1 MENLIELKPFQKE
14 SVKFGVNHK
23 YVIFA
28 LEQGLGKSAVAISTC
43 VALGHKALIVCP
55 SSLKYKWALE
65 IKKFAPGA
73 NISLFDSDRQFYRLW
88 DTDFAIISYNFV
100 GSAEILFEWAD
111 CLIGDECHAL
121 KEMKTKRTDAFHR
134 LVYENSLKSCLLLTG
149 TPVQNRVYEF
159 YSLLAICNYAPWKDN
174 PKFLKDFPTYVEFA
188 NTFSNLEEYDIR
200 VTTKKG
206 KVFKRTVQKWT
217 GFKNGELLKSYT
229 DDCLIRFESKEVL
242 DLPPAQW
249 IDVPVSYKNDP
260 ELERAFMAFTFEESG
275 TSPTVKREAAL
286 STAPFTA
293 EYAQTLIDQGLPVLI
308 YSDHPECAKI
318 IAKKLGIPCIT
329 GDNTSPKQRTEIA
342 EDFQAGKHVAI
353 SATIGALKEGHD
365 LYRARDLI
373 FNDPNWVPGNMSQV
387 MFRIMRIGAVGQSRF
402 HRIFGSYQQEY
413 IYQTLES
420 KLQDINKFFNAVR

>member
-1 MENLIELKPFQKE
+1 MASPELKPFQKK
-14 SVKFGVNHK
+14 SVKFGVDHK
-23 YVIFA
+23 YVIYA
-28 LEQGLGKSAVAISTC
+28 LEQGLGKSAVAIATC
-43 VALGHKALIVCP
+43 LALGYKALIICP
-55 SSLKYKWALE
+55 AALKYKWALE

-111 CLIGDECHAL
+111 AVIGDEAHNL

-134 LVYENSLKSCLLLTG
+134 LTYENSLKACFLLTG

-159 YSLLAICNYAPWKDN
+159 YSLLAICNYAPWKEN
-174 PKFLKDFPTYVEFA
+174 SKFLKAFPTYVEFA
-188 NTFSNLEEYDIR
+188 NTFSTLHEYEVK

-206 KVFKRTVQKWT
+206 KTIMKPVQKWT
-217 GFKNGELLKSYT
+217 GFKNGELLKKYT
-229 DDCLIRFESKEVL
+229 SDCMIRFESAEVL

-260 ELERAFMAFTFEESG
+260 ELERAFNVFTVEESG

-286 STAPFTA
+286 AVAPFTA
-293 EYAQTLIDQGLPVLI
+293 EYSQTFIDQELPVLI
-308 YSDHPECAKI
+308 YSDHPEAAQI

-329 GDNTSPKQRTEIA
+329 GDNTTAKKRTEICQ
-342 EDFQAGKHVAI
+342 DFQAGKYPAI
-353 SATIGALKEGHD
+353 AATIGALKEGQD

-402 HRIFGSYQQEY
+402 HRVFGSYQQEY
-413 IYQTLES
+413 IYQTIES
-420 KLQDINKFFNAVR
+420 KLNDIKQFFQAVR

>member
-1 MENLIELKPFQKE
+1 MTTAIEFKPFQKE
-14 SVKFGVNHK
+14 SVKFGVAHK

-28 LEQGLGKSAVAISTC
+28 LEMGLGKSLIAIKTC
-43 VALGHKALIVCP
+43 LELGHKALIICP

-65 IKKFAPGA
+65 IRKLAPDA
-73 NISLFDSDRQFYRLW
+73 NISLFEYDRQFYRLW

-111 CLIGDECHAL
+111 SVIADEAHSL

-134 LVYENSLKSCLLLTG
+134 LVYENSMKSCFLLSG
-149 TPVQNRVYEF
+149 TPVQNRVYEY
-159 YSLLAICNYAPWKDN
+159 YSLLAICNYAPWKEN
-174 PKFLKDFPTYVEFA
+174 SKFLKDFPTYVEFA
-188 NTFSNLEEYDIR
+188 NTFSIMKEYEVK

-206 KVFKRTVQKWT
+206 KTFMKTVQKWT
-217 GFKNGELLKSYT
+217 GFKNGELLKKYT
-229 DDCLIRFESKEVL
+229 SNCMIRFESAEVL

-249 IDVPVSYKNDP
+249 IDVPVAYKNDP
-260 ELERAFMAFTFEESG
+260 ELERAFNAFTHEESG
-275 TSPTVKREAAL
+275 TGPTVKKEAAL
-286 STAPFTA
+286 AVAPFTA

-308 YSDHPECAKI
+308 YSDHPEAAQI

-329 GDNTSPKQRTEIA
+329 GDNTTVKQRAEIA
-342 EDFQAGKHVAI
+342 QKFQAGEYMGI
-353 SATIGALKEGHD
+353 SATIGSLKEGHD

-387 MFRIMRIGAVGQSRF
+387 MFRIMRIGAVGVSRF
-402 HRIFGSYQQEY
+402 HRVFGSYQQEY

-420 KLQDINKFFNAVR
+420 KLSDIKQFFKAVR